1 MTLPPLSDLRNLRE
15 AFEAYFSNSRRGRG
29 VKKIP
34 VFKRLPDDSYA
45 DEPTQ
50 RHWWTWQN
58 AARAAIAA
66 HVPEAGCGNIA
77 AVPAQPGIRTLS
89 SEQIECHTLTAS
101 ECPPDSAVM
110 LVSSINRPLSK
121 RPGDAARFAQP
132 VAWAYVPSDVW
143 RDTIITQDTEQAAEA
158 RRLGRNVQP
167 LYAAPQAVPVPAWQ
181 PIDTAPKDGRRVL
194 VWISEKHQTGCAF
207 AKLWFYSNGR
217 LGGGAEGYSG
227 DWNITH
233 WMPLPAAP
241 KEQPHE

>member
-1 MTLPPLSDLRNLRE
+1 MTLPPLPDLRE
-15 AFEAYFSNSRRGRG
+15 AFEAYFSSSRRGRG
-29 VKKIP
+29 AKKIP

-110 LVSSINRPLSK
+110 LVSSINRLLSK
-121 RPGDAARFAQP
+121 RPGEGIRLSQP
-132 VAWAYVPSDVW
+132 VAWLCS
-143 RDTIITQDTEQAAEA
+143 
-158 RRLGRNVQP
+158 L
-167 LYAAPQAVPVPAWQ
+167 
-181 PIDTAPKDGRRVL
+181 
-194 VWISEKHQTGCAF
+194 
-207 AKLWFYSNGR
+207 
-217 LGGGAEGYSG
+217 
-227 DWNITH
+227 
-233 WMPLPAAP
+233 MM
-241 KEQPHE
+241 